1 MANPLFD
8 SCQNRNSVFRS
19 GSLLFFGDIS
29 QYQLTDIIR
38 FVGNG
43 FQILK
48 NLGVSIL
55 IESEQD

>member
-8 SCQNRNSVFRS
+8 SCQNRNSVFRF

-43 FQILK
+43 SQILK
-48 NLGVSIL
+48 NLG
-55 IESEQD
+55 QYPY